1 MSLTLPEPPT
11 WMQNRTYSA
20 RLDRQI
26 VQLLFSEGVLDIG
39 SNQLEVRETG
49 GLPTNAIE
57 VVAGVGIVTG
67 DDEPIQGHYVS
78 HVGAG
83 GAAFVS
89 FAMPP
94 APVTDQRVDLIV
106 LRVNDSTS
114 GSTETPA
121 DAAVL
126 DVVQGATGVGPTAPA
141 LPPTAIPLA
150 EVLRTAGDTFV
161 DNGMITDLRVQAT
174 QAQYT
179 TFSRF
184 EVLTSVE
191 RDALVSPAVGR
202 TIFNTTTNRV
212 ETFDGVAF
220 VGTGVFAVTTV
231 ERDALT
237 GLFPGYT
244 VLNTDTNSI
253 ETYDGTDW
261 LSGSFL
267 VVTTAERLALTPFIG
282 QTVYDTDLNQ
292 VLTFNGS
299 DWLTAGVQVV
309 DTVGRD
315 ALTDYVGLTVY
326 NTDLSQLQTY
336 DGANWLSVGVF
347 AVTTLERDALIPY
360 VGLTVFNSDVSRIQ
374 VFDGSVFRDVGE
386 TFFAALTTAQRNAL
400 TPFVGQV
407 IFNIDTDEVQVYD
420 GAVWQVVAVQ
430 TAPSVA
436 TLTDVDLSG
445 LVDGDFLQY
454 DNSSGNWLPAQIV
467 IPPPEDPI
475 PLILALS

>member
-39 SNQLEVRETG
+39 SGELEVRATTA
-49 GLPTNAIE
+49 PTNAIE
-57 VVAGVGIVTG
+57 VVAGNGIVAG
-67 DDEPIQGHYVS
+67 DDEPIQGHYFA

-94 APVTDQRVDLIV
+94 APLNDQRVDLIV

-114 GSTETPA
+114 GSTETPV

-126 DVVQGATGVGPTAPA
+126 DVIQGVDGVGPVAPA

-150 EVLRTAGDTFV
+150 EILRTAGDTFV

-191 RDALVSPAVGR
+191 RDALVAPAVGR

-212 ETFDGVAF
+212 ETFDGVVF
-220 VGTGVFAVTTV
+220 LGTGIAAVTTV

-237 GLFPGYT
+237 GLFPGFT
-244 VLNTDTNSI
+244 VLNTD
-253 ETYDGTDW
+253 
-261 LSGSFL
+261 
-267 VVTTAERLALTPFIG
+267 
-282 QTVYDTDLNQ
+282 
-292 VLTFNGS
+292 
-299 DWLTAGVQVV
+299 
-309 DTVGRD
+309 
-315 ALTDYVGLTVY
+315 
-326 NTDLSQLQTY
+326 
-336 DGANWLSVGVF
+336 
-347 AVTTLERDALIPY
+347 
-360 VGLTVFNSDVSRIQ
+360 VSRVQ
-374 VFDGSVFRDVGE
+374 VFDGSVFRDVGD
-386 TFFAALTTAQRNAL
+386 TFFAAMTTAQRDLLN
-400 TPFVGQV
+400 PFVGQV
-407 IFNIDTDEVQVYD
+407 IFNTDTNELQVYD
-420 GAVWQVVAVQ
+420 GAVWQTVIQPA
-430 TAPSVA
+430 ASLA
-436 TLTDVDLSG
+436 TLTDVNLSG